1 MMTLRK
7 RILEDSDDDDHSSDG
22 AGEKKEEG
30 QYKPFASAAK
40 GGQASHYDEDD
51 DATASATPSETYDED
66 VIMNDEE
73 TKPEKKSV
81 TAARTSFSSTK
92 KQKTLTGTKSES
104 TTTKKGTTIKT
115 SSSTSTGTKSE
126 AAAKGM
132 KSNAAL
138 LKLIHPSSS
147 QNNAKKNNSATI
159 TTTTPYSALCD
170 TFSAIE
176 EISSRLEIQEK
187 LTELFR
193 MVLLQEGGGDGD
205 EEENEKSITENNN
218 KVDNKNQSKISTAKQ
233 SDLYTLL
240 YLASNSVAPQH
251 DNVELGVG
259 DSILI
264 KAIGEASGTNPQM
277 IKKKYD
283 TDGDLGTV
291 AQTSKGKQKTLMFG
305 KMAGPK
311 PLNCIDVLTVFRE
324 IANVSGSQSQ
334 KWKVDKIK
342 SLLVRARGS
351 ESKYIIRGLQ
361 GKLRIGLAQTTVLAS
376 LAHAVVLTKPRGV
389 VSLGEDRLKEIRALD
404 GKEGEIFI

>member
-1 MMTLRK
+1 ML
-7 RILEDSDDDDHSSDG
+7 SSQTDTWNT
-22 AGEKKEEG
+22 ATAATA
-30 QYKPFASAAK
+30 ASKSNKK
-40 GGQASHYDEDD
+40 GGD
-51 DATASATPSETYDED
+51 
-66 VIMNDEE
+66 N
-73 TKPEKKSV
+73 
-81 TAARTSFSSTK
+81 
-92 KQKTLTGTKSES
+92 
-104 TTTKKGTTIKT
+104 KKGVTV
-115 SSSTSTGTKSE
+115 
-126 AAAKGM
+126 A
-132 KSNAAL
+132 
-138 LKLIHPSSS
+138 
-147 QNNAKKNNSATI
+147 
-159 TTTTPYSALCD
+159 TPYSALCD
-170 TFSAIE
+170 TFSSIE

-193 MVLLQEGGGDGD
+193 MVLLREGGGVDDNVDGEKEGKS
-205 EEENEKSITENNN
+205 EEEGVKKKNNN
-218 KVDNKNQSKISTAKQ
+218 K

-277 IKKKYD
+277 IKKKYE

-305 KMAGPK
+305 KMSGPK
-311 PLNCIDVLTVFRE
+311 SLNCIDVLTVFRE

-342 SLLVRARGS
+342 SLLVRAKGS

-376 LAHAVVLTKPRGV
+376 LAHAVVLTRPRGV
-389 VSLGEDRLKEIRALD
+389 VPLGEERLREIRNLD
-404 GKEGEIFI
+404 GKEGELVASIFVLVFGCYSIRT